1 MAGSGGSGM
10 KAQPQ
15 FSIGDML
22 LLLAAGVWLICLAY
36 RIF

>member
-1 MAGSGGSGM
+1 M

-22 LLLAAGVWLICLAY
+22 LLLAAGVWLIQLANQS
-36 RIF
+36 F